1 MKPGSLPLPFLTGAK
16 KMLAR
21 AQTGL
26 GRAGVA
32 LLSAGWSQSDQA
44 ALTDTTERGWN
55 TKCLL
60 LTVPEAGESRIK
72 LLADVGSGGG
82 PLPTVTF
89 CGAQGKGALWG
100 LFHQGTN
107 PPS

>member
-89 CGAQGKGALWG
+89 CGAQGEGAPWG

>member
-1 MKPGSLPLPFLTGAK
+1 
-16 KMLAR
+16 MLAR

-32 LLSAGWSQSDQA
+32 LLSDGWSQSDQA

-82 PLPTVTF
+82 PLPTVNF
-89 CGAQGKGALWG
+89 CGAQGEGALWG

>member
-89 CGAQGKGALWG
+89 CGAQGERALWG